1 MFTSAAAAWCP
12 DGGRDNED
20 QLNLMRSRHLQ
31 LYLVSNYDNPSLG
44 QSCLWPATSIRHPA
58 RTVTVGVQGI
68 TIQPALSTFPFQFPF
83 HQVNVKASPPPAPAP
98 PTSTLKCLFIQDDVD
113 IVPDTRPP
121 SPNICTHKTHNSVF
135 PGLIMS

>member
-1 MFTSAAAAWCP
+1 MIHQDDTVTAGLIAASARLTWVRGR
-12 DGGRDNED
+12 GGSRDHYSSH
-20 QLNLMRSRHLQ
+20 QFPTPRIWK
-31 LYLVSNYDNPSLG
+31 PF
-44 QSCLWPATSIRHPA
+44 TSIRHPT
-58 RTVTVGVQGI
+58 RTVTVGVQVI